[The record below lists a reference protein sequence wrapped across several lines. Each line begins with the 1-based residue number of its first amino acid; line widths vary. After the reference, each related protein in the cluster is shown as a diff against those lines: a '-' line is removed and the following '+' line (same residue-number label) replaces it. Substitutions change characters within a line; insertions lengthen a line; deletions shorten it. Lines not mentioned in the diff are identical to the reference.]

1 MLLNIFQMFS
11 ELICSQKKERREN
24 KELERKEST
33 LKVTRWSKVGVSKGR
48 ERGTVK
54 ERENSSF

>member
-1 MLLNIFQMFS
+1 MFS
-11 ELICSQKKERREN
+11 ELIYSQKKERREN

-33 LKVTRWSKVGVSKGR
+33 LKVTRWPKVGVSKGR
-48 ERGTVK
+48 EKGTVK

>member
-24 KELERKEST
+24 KELERKEHVESNT
-33 LKVTRWSKVGVSKGR
+33 LAQSRRVEGA
-48 ERGTVK
+48 
-54 ERENSSF
+54 